1 MRYGNF
7 FCTPHFFPTTEPP
20 SAPLSHLA
28 FINHH
33 TPVMLAHP
41 LPIPVDCFWKLCISD
56 WSDQVWN
63 KKIFKFSFIL
73 THLAVARSC
82 EDYFLCG
89 YGVDMRGSRKGHA
102 MNTERK
108 PVPYAASCI
117 CLFLNSP
124 DYNRLNLQDFGC
136 AEDDS
141 ETEALCEQL
150 KDLSTESTKH
160 IARNALREQRA
171 RFRDILQTVKVSG
184 FWVRHPA
191 KWVASGL
198 DILQTV
204 SGFWVRHPAEW
215 LLG

>member
-1 MRYGNF
+1 
-7 FCTPHFFPTTEPP
+7 
-20 SAPLSHLA
+20 
-28 FINHH
+28 
-33 TPVMLAHP
+33 
-41 LPIPVDCFWKLCISD
+41 
-56 WSDQVWN
+56 
-63 KKIFKFSFIL
+63 
-73 THLAVARSC
+73 
-82 EDYFLCG
+82 
-89 YGVDMRGSRKGHA
+89 
-102 MNTERK
+102 MNPERK
-108 PVPYAASCI
+108 PVPYATSCI

-191 KWVASGL
+191 K
-198 DILQTV
+198 
-204 SGFWVRHPAEW
+204 
-215 LLG
+215 